1 MIVTSNARLTI
12 SVKAKRNDK
21 TGAIDLTSVVL
32 PICYRDT
39 IAIDV
44 FDSHFMD
51 IVHYANQS
59 LHISEKPIVDVA
71 LRKMREKYGYEET
84 FSVKIYKNIPTG
96 HGLGS
101 GASSA
106 MTVIKAVSRLK
117 RLKLSNEEFLEIAKV
132 IGQDVPFFAV
142 NKPALFE
149 NTTQNITPFNFNVKT
164 HVLLIIHPTIIEK
177 KQMIERFFDVGE
189 SSQKD
194 INKVVTAA
202 ETGSLRDVGN
212 ALVNDFSDIMLKEIP
227 ELQSV
232 INELK
237 ALNVEAYG
245 INGASSTVFALSSNR
260 NLLKYIGDKYRK
272 LKYEVVL
279 TQICK

>member
-12 SVKAKRNDK
+12 SVKAKRNNN

-39 IAIDV
+39 IAIDL

-71 LRKMREKYGYEET
+71 LRKMREKYGYDET

-117 RLKLSNEEFLEIAKV
+117 RLKLSDEEFLEVAKS

-149 NTTQNITPFNFNVKT
+149 NTTQNITPFKFNIKT

-177 KQMIERFFDVGE
+177 KEMIERFFDVGE

-194 INKVVTAA
+194 INKVITAA

-212 ALVNDFSDIMLKEIP
+212 ALVNDFSDIMLQEIP
-227 ELQSV
+227 ELKSV

-237 ALNVEAYG
+237 TLNVEAYG
-245 INGASSTVFALSSNR
+245 ISGASSTIFALSNNR

>member
-12 SVKAKRNDK
+12 SVKAKRNHK

-117 RLKLSNEEFLEIAKV
+117 RLKLSNEEFLEIAKA
-132 IGQDVPFFAV
+132 IDQDVPFFAV

>member
-117 RLKLSNEEFLEIAKV
+117 RLKLSNEEFLEIAKA

>member
-12 SVKAKRNDK
+12 SVKVKRNVV
-21 TGAIDLTSVVL
+21 TGSVDLTSVVL
-32 PICYRDT
+32 PICYHDT
-39 IAIDV
+39 IAIDM
-44 FDSHFMD
+44 FDYRFMD

-59 LHISEKPIVDVA
+59 VHISEKPIVDVA
-71 LRKMREKYGYEET
+71 LAKMREKYGYNET

-106 MTVIKAVSRLK
+106 MTVIKAIARIK
-117 RLKLSNEEFLEIAKV
+117 KLKLTDQDFLEVAKT
-132 IGQDVPFFAV
+132 IGQDVPFFAI

-149 NTTQNITPFNFNVKT
+149 NATQNITPFKFNAKT

-177 KQMIERFFDVGE
+177 KAMIERFIDIGE
-189 SSQKD
+189 SSQND
-194 INKVVTAA
+194 IMAVIKAA
-202 ETGSLRDVGN
+202 EMGSLRDVGN

-227 ELQSV
+227 ELRNV
-232 INELK
+232 LNDLK
-237 ALNVEAYG
+237 TLNVEAYG
-245 INGASSTVFALSSNR
+245 ISGASSTIFALSSNR

>member
-12 SVKAKRNDK
+12 SVKAKRNHK

-117 RLKLSNEEFLEIAKV
+117 RLKLSNEEFLEIAKA

>member
-12 SVKAKRNDK
+12 SVIAKRNDI

-32 PICYRDT
+32 PICYLDT

-117 RLKLSNEEFLEIAKV
+117 RLKLSNEEFLEIAKA